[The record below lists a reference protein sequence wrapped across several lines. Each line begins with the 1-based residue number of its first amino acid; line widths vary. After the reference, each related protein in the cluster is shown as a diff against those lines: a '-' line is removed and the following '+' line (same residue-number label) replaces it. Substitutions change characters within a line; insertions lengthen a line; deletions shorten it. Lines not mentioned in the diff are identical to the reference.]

1 MRTTQFNARQN
12 TQQSPIAIAADSVQL
27 QGDIVIPVKARGIV
41 LFASSSSNICGN
53 ICHSPGNYY
62 TARILHQA
70 KLATLLIDLLTP
82 EEAAIDLRTKHF
94 DVELLAARLVGVT
107 DWLRSSSDTQNL
119 GLGYFGTDVGSAAVM
134 LAATQRAADVGA
146 IVSRSGRLDLA
157 GSALAWVQAPTLL
170 IVGEHDFPGIGINQD
185 ALAQLHTQK
194 QLQII
199 PQASHLFAEPGTLAA
214 AAWLASQWFQLI
226 LVQHGNSNIP
236 F

>member
-1 MRTTQFNARQN
+1 MKTIQFTQFNSQFN
-12 TQQSPIAIAADSVQL
+12 SQPSLVAIAADSVQL
-27 QGDIVIPVKARGIV
+27 QGDITIPVDARGVV
-41 LFASSSSNICGN
+41 LFAYGN
-53 ICHSPGNYY
+53 GNSRHNSGNRY
-62 TARILHQA
+62 TAQIFRQA
-70 KLATLLIDLLTP
+70 KLATLLVDLLTP

-94 DVELLAARLVGVT
+94 DVALLAARLVKVT
-107 DWLRSSSDTQNL
+107 DWLRRSSDVRDL
-119 GLGYFGTDVGSAAVM
+119 GLGYFGVDAGSAAIV

-157 GSALAWVQAPTLL
+157 GSAVAWVQAPTLL

-199 PQASHLFAEPGTLAA
+199 PQASHLFREPGTLAA

-226 LVQHGNSNIP
+226 LVQHGNNY
-236 F
+236 